1 MDKHD
6 LVLAILDSNR
16 GTVGNRT
23 SLQKLGY
30 FASTRTALDGVGYKD
45 YFYGP
50 FSKGVAIALEDLSEA
65 LLLYES
71 VRSSPI
77 ETYSY
82 TLTDDGRE
90 IVKEVRERCREE
102 CGVIGEIV
110 SVCRDRCNLEPHPL
124 ACAAKS
130 HYLMVRC
137 EGGEDFTR
145 AEMAEAARGFGWN
158 LSDEEIGRGV
168 DLVDAL
174 CLPRG
179 RACDRHAKALA

>member
-1 MDKHD
+1 MDRHD

-30 FASTRTALDGVGYKD
+30 FISTRTALEGVGYKD

-50 FSKGVAIALEDLSEA
+50 FSKAVAIALEDLSEA
-65 LLLYES
+65 LLRYEA

-90 IVKEVRERCREE
+90 IVKEAREGCREVRRYRGDRVRLQGPLQPRAPPARMRRKVALHDGPMRGR
-102 CGVIGEIV
+102 CGFHPR
-110 SVCRDRCNLEPHPL
+110 RDRRGGPRLWLEP
-124 ACAAKS
+124 
-130 HYLMVRC
+130 
-137 EGGEDFTR
+137 
-145 AEMAEAARGFGWN
+145 
-158 LSDEEIGRGV
+158 
-168 DLVDAL
+168 
-174 CLPRG
+174 
-179 RACDRHAKALA
+179 

>member
-1 MDKHD
+1 M
-6 LVLAILDSNR
+6 LAILDSNR

-45 YFYGP
+45 YFYGS

-158 LSDEEIGRGV
+158 LSDEEIGLGV

>member
-1 MDKHD
+1 MDRHD

-30 FASTRTALDGVGYKD
+30 FISTRTALEGVGYKD

-50 FSKGVAIALEDLSEA
+50 FSKAVAIALEDLSAA
-65 LLLYES
+65 LLLCEA

-82 TLTDDGRE
+82 ALTGDGRE

-102 CGVIGEIV
+102 CGIIGEIV
-110 SVCRDRCNLEPHPL
+110 SVCRNRCNLEPHPL

-130 HYLMVRC
+130 HYMMARC
-137 EGGEDFTR
+137 GDGADFTR
-145 AEMAEAARGFGWN
+145 AEIVEAARDFGWN
-158 LSDEEIGRGV
+158 LSDEEIGQGV

-179 RACDRHAKALA
+179 RAPGQHAMAGA